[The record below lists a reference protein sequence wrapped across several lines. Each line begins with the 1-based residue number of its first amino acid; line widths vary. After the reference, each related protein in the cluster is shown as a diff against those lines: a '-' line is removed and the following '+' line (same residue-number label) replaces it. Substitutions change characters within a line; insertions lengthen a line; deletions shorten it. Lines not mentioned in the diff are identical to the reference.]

1 MAFTSIRLGAAA
13 LLALSLVSCG
23 TEERKGYAVWEIS
36 DPFKVAGKP
45 VEEGVSGL
53 RPDAPEPT
61 RLPQNGDG
69 GEVDRLAAMSA
80 SDIEDFWA
88 EAYGDP
94 LTGEFTPVNELF
106 SWDSRFKHGDFCGD
120 STADSANAA
129 WCGAPRR
136 SNCTSAATDATC
148 SPAYNTIGW
157 DRGVYLPERRAAF
170 GDMSVGLTMAHE
182 YGHSIQFTMADL
194 IKGNSAT
201 DSLIAEQQADCFA
214 GVYMRWVADGNSK
227 RFTLSTGEGL
237 NQLMAARMAVGD
249 PLLYESDPSV
259 QGEELI
265 HGSAFERV
273 SAFQFGFTDGLP
285 ACADINEDEIAQ
297 RRGDLPKEFLQ
308 EGQTG
313 EVAITEGAV
322 RTFISALTEMFDPAA
337 PPKVSFRARNCAD
350 AAVTPPASYC
360 PATNTITVDMP
371 KLILMG
377 TSLSRGSP
385 FGNQAKSVTGD
396 YTAFSVVASRFMLA
410 LENDRGES
418 LDDTDAGLRTACMT
432 GAATRRFA
440 QVVTLA
446 DGTQQQIAGGD
457 LDEAVT
463 GVLTNGLVA
472 SDVNGEAAP
481 SGFARVDAF
490 RTGVLGDE
498 AACSERWP

>member
-1 MAFTSIRLGAAA
+1 MAFTAGRVAAA
-13 LLALSLVSCG
+13 LMLVFTLVSCG
-23 TEERKGYAVWEIS
+23 SDAPKGSGVWEVS
-36 DPFKVAGKP
+36 DPFEVAGKP

-61 RLPQNGDG
+61 RLPENGDG
-69 GEVDRLAAMSA
+69 GEIDRLAAMSL

-88 EAYGDP
+88 ESYGDP
-94 LTGEFTPVNELF
+94 LTGEFAPVNALH
-106 SWDSRFKHGDFCGD
+106 SWDSRFKRGDFCG
-120 STADSANAA
+120 SPTADSANAA
-129 WCGAPRR
+129 WCGAKRK
-136 SNCTSAATDATC
+136 NCPSAADAAC
-148 SPAYNTIGW
+148 SPSYNTIGW
-157 DRGVYLPERRAAF
+157 DRGVYLAERRAAF
-170 GDMSVGLTMAHE
+170 GDMSIGLTMAHE
-182 YGHSIQFTMADL
+182 YGHSIQFVMADL
-194 IKGNSAT
+194 ITGNSPT

-214 GVYMRWVADGNSK
+214 GVYMRWVADGNST

-259 QGEELI
+259 QEEELI

-273 SAFQFGFTDGLP
+273 SAFQFGFTDGVP
-285 ACADINEDEIAQ
+285 ACANIDSDEIAQ
-297 RRGDLPKEFLQ
+297 RRGELPEEFLQ

-313 EVAITEGAV
+313 EVAITQPAV
-322 RTFISALTEMFDPAA
+322 RGFVAALTEMFDPAS
-337 PPKVSFRARNCAD
+337 PPKVSFRARDCAD
-350 AAVTPPASYC
+350 ATATPPASYC
-360 PATNTITVDMP
+360 PATNTITLDMP

-432 GAATRRFA
+432 GAVTRRFA
-440 QVVTLA
+440 NVVELS
-446 DGTQQQIAGGD
+446 DGSRQQIAGGD

-472 SDVNGEAAP
+472 SDVNGVAAP